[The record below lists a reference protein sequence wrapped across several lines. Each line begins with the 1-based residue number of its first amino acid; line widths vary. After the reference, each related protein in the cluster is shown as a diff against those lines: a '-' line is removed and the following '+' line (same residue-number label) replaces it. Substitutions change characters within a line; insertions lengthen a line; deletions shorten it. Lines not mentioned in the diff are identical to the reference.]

1 MMQRLQHI
9 GGDTVDYRG
18 VEVLTWG
25 MAPVGGGQEE
35 QVEFFPEATEFRYLD
50 NGQRLE
56 VLVEGKPVASF
67 NGQLV
72 HAVHYAGVTEA
83 SRQRV
88 EIRARVEAERAAGP
102 TPSAETAP
110 QFTEAMRTEMWGP
123 SRGTGETGPTAPR
136 SSQADPAGA
145 AMPAGDE
152 GRDVHATEPE
162 LRAQQLTQEGTPP
175 ADVGPLGGVPDAV
188 KDAERAEK
196 ADAKAAARA
205 KAGADKE

>member
-1 MMQRLQHI
+1 MDQT

-25 MAPVGGGQEE
+25 MAPLGGEQEE
-35 QVEFFPEATEFRYLD
+35 RVEFFPEATSFRPMD
-50 NGQRLE
+50 NGNRFE
-56 VLVEGKPVASF
+56 VLDDTGTVVASYA
-67 NGQLV
+67 GHSV
-72 HAVHYAGVTEA
+72 RAIHYAGVTEA

-102 TPSAETAP
+102 TPSVETAP
-110 QFTEAMRTEMWGP
+110 QSAEER
-123 SRGTGETGPTAPR
+123 RQTGPTAPR
-136 SSQADPAGA
+136 SAQADPAGA

-175 ADVGPLGGVPDAV
+175 ADVGPLGGVPAPV

-205 KAGADKE
+205 KMERAAQAEADKAAAQAEHG

>member
-1 MMQRLQHI
+1 MQRLQHT

-35 QVEFFPEATEFRYLD
+35 RVEFFPEATEFRYLD

-56 VLVEGKPVASF
+56 VLVEGKAVASF

-72 HAVHYAGVTEA
+72 HAVHYAGVTDA

-88 EIRARVEAERAAGP
+88 EERARVAELRADGQARWAEMME
-102 TPSAETAP
+102 SAR
-110 QFTEAMRTEMWGP
+110 Q
-123 SRGTGETGPTAPR
+123 TGPTAPR
-136 SSQADPAGA
+136 SAQADPAGT

-162 LRAQQLTQEGTPP
+162 LRAQQLTEEGTPP

-196 ADAKAAARA
+196 ADAKAAAQA
-205 KAGADKE
+205 EHG

>member
-1 MMQRLQHI
+1 MNQA

-25 MAPVGGGQEE
+25 MAPLGGE
-35 QVEFFPEATEFRYLD
+35 QDERVEFFPEATEFRYLD

-88 EIRARVEAERAAGP
+88 EERARMEAQR
-102 TPSAETAP
+102 
-110 QFTEAMRTEMWGP
+110 Q
-123 SRGTGETGPTAPR
+123 TGPTAPR
-136 SSQADPAGA
+136 SAQADPAGA

-205 KAGADKE
+205 KAGADKD

>member
-1 MMQRLQHI
+1 MNQA

-25 MAPVGGGQEE
+25 MAPMGGGQEE

-50 NGQRLE
+50 NGGRLE

-67 NGQLV
+67 NGQSV
-72 HAVHYAGVTEA
+72 RAVHYVGVTDA

-88 EIRARVEAERAAGP
+88 EMRAQMEAQR
-102 TPSAETAP
+102 
-110 QFTEAMRTEMWGP
+110 Q
-123 SRGTGETGPTAPR
+123 TGPTAPR

-152 GRDVHATEPE
+152 VRDVHATEPE
-162 LRAQQLTQEGTPP
+162 LRAQQLTEEGTPP

-196 ADAKAAARA
+196 ADAKAKA
-205 KAGADKE
+205 KAEHG

>member
-1 MMQRLQHI
+1 
-9 GGDTVDYRG
+9 VDYRG

-25 MAPVGGGQEE
+25 MAPVGGAQEE
-35 QVEFFPEATEFRYLD
+35 RVEFFPEATEFRYLD

-67 NGQLV
+67 NGQSV
-72 HAVHYAGVTEA
+72 RAVHYAGVTEA

-88 EIRARVEAERAAGP
+88 EERARVAELRADGQARWAEMMEAQR
-102 TPSAETAP
+102 
-110 QFTEAMRTEMWGP
+110 Q
-123 SRGTGETGPTAPR
+123 TGPTAPR
-136 SSQADPAGA
+136 SAQADPAGA

-162 LRAQQLTQEGTPP
+162 LRAQQLTEEGTPP
-175 ADVGPLGGVPDAV
+175 ADPGPLGGVPDAV

-196 ADAKAAARA
+196 ADAKAAAA
-205 KAGADKE
+205 EHG

>member
-1 MMQRLQHI
+1 
-9 GGDTVDYRG
+9 VDYRG

-25 MAPVGGGQEE
+25 MARMGGGQEE
-35 QVEFFPEATEFRYLD
+35 RVEFFPEATEFRYLD

-67 NGQLV
+67 NGQSV
-72 HAVHYAGVTEA
+72 RAVHYAGVTEA

-88 EIRARVEAERAAGP
+88 EERARVEELRADGQARWAEMM
-102 TPSAETAP
+102 
-110 QFTEAMRTEMWGP
+110 EAQRQ
-123 SRGTGETGPTAPR
+123 TGPTAPR
-136 SSQADPAGA
+136 SAQADPAGA

-162 LRAQQLTQEGTPP
+162 LRAQQLTEEGTPP
-175 ADVGPLGGVPDAV
+175 ADPGPLGGVPDAV

-196 ADAKAAARA
+196 ADAKAAAQA
-205 KAGADKE
+205 EHG

>member
-1 MMQRLQHI
+1 MNQA

-25 MAPVGGGQEE
+25 MAPMGGGQEE

-50 NGQRLE
+50 NGGRLE

-67 NGQLV
+67 NGQSV
-72 HAVHYAGVTEA
+72 RAVHYVGVTDA

-88 EIRARVEAERAAGP
+88 EIRARVEAERAARP

-110 QFTEAMRTEMWGP
+110 RFTDEQLAQMGLGP
-123 SRGTGETGPTAPR
+123 LANVTGPTAPR
-136 SSQADPAGA
+136 SAQADPAGA

-162 LRAQQLTQEGTPP
+162 LRAQQLTEEGTPP

-196 ADAKAAARA
+196 ADAKAKA
-205 KAGADKE
+205 KAEHG

>member
-1 MMQRLQHI
+1 
-9 GGDTVDYRG
+9 VDYRG
-18 VEVLTWG
+18 VEVMVMG
-25 MAPVGGGQEE
+25 FAGKERIE
-35 QVEFFPEATEFRYLD
+35 SFPEATEFRYLD

-56 VLVEGKPVASF
+56 VLAEGKPVASF
-67 NGQLV
+67 NGQRV
-72 HAVHYAGVTEA
+72 DAVHYIGVTEA

-88 EIRARVEAERAAGP
+88 EERARVEELRADGQARWAEMME
-102 TPSAETAP
+102 SAR
-110 QFTEAMRTEMWGP
+110 Q
-123 SRGTGETGPTAPR
+123 TGPTAPR

-175 ADVGPLGGVPDAV
+175 ADVGPLGGVPAPV

-205 KAGADKE
+205 KMERAAQAEADKAAAQAEHG

>member
-1 MMQRLQHI
+1 MNQA

-18 VEVLTWG
+18 VEVQLFG
-25 MAPVGGGQEE
+25 VQMDEGDGGI
-35 QVEFFPEATEFRYLD
+35 EFFPEATEFRYLD

-67 NGQLV
+67 NGQAVRGV
-72 HAVHYAGVTEA
+72 HFIGVTEA

-88 EIRARVEAERAAGP
+88 EMRAQMEAQR
-102 TPSAETAP
+102 
-110 QFTEAMRTEMWGP
+110 Q
-123 SRGTGETGPTAPR
+123 TGPTAPR

-205 KAGADKE
+205 KAGADKD